1 MAQYQPPPDPRF
13 SSSSG
18 RTPRT
23 REPIPWLWLLG
34 GIVVAA
40 VAIWGAIEM
49 AGNMLLREPL
59 AVQGSLQGTPPSEP
73 IVIRLT
79 APATLEPSPT
89 PVLPTPTPIPT
100 LTPLPTPDRSEV
112 PTEITVDFYAEVINT
127 DGIGVS
133 VRGGP
138 STANVRVEIAAEG
151 SVLLVV
157 GGPVEGDGFTWW
169 QVQLG
174 DATQGWVAGNFLRPA
189 PVP

>member
-1 MAQYQPPPDPRF
+1 MAQYQPPPDPRL
-13 SSSSG
+13 SNTNG
-18 RTPRT
+18 RRPA

-34 GIVVAA
+34 GIVVTA
-40 VAIWGAIEM
+40 VAIWGAITL

-59 AVQGSLQGTPPSEP
+59 ALQGDTGAALPEP
-73 IVIRLT
+73 TIIRLT

-112 PTEITVDFYAEVINT
+112 PTEITVEYYVTVVNT

-169 QVQLG
+169 QVELAG
-174 DATQGWVAGNFLRPA
+174 GTLGWVAGNFLEPA
-189 PVP
+189 PAP